1 MLLDSQLEFSNAQAL
16 TATAVST
23 NVVNFVDD
31 RDMGIGRNVE
41 LVITGSGTFASA
53 AGTATLTVQVQ
64 YSKDNNTYVTAAES
78 DAMTITQL
86 NSALANNQPYLLAMP
101 LPRPKKGT
109 DTAPQYVRLNY
120 VVGTQSF
127 TAGTVSAYLA
137 LGRDDVV
144 YYPRNY
150 SVAV

>member
-1 MLLDSQLEFSNAQAL
+1 MLLDSTLQFSAAQAL

-23 NVVNFVDD
+23 NVVNLVDD

-41 LVITGSGTFASA
+41 LVIVGSDTFASA
-53 AGTATLTVQVQ
+53 AGTATLQVQVQ
-64 YSKDNNTYVTAAES
+64 YSEDNVTYVTAAES
-78 DAMTITQL
+78 DVMTITQL
-86 NSALANNQPYLLAMP
+86 NSAIANNEPYLLAMP

-120 VVGTQSF
+120 IVGTQSF
-127 TAGTVSAYLA
+127 TAGTVTAFINI
-137 LGRDDVV
+137 GRDDVV

-150 SVAV
+150 SVTV